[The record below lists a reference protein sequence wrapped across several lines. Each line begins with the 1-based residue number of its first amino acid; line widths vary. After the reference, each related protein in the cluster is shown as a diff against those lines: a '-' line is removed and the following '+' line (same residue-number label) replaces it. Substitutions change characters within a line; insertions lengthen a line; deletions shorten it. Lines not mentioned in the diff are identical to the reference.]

1 MTAAFQTNPIS
12 LATLLHGLRAGTTQL
27 PDFQRGWVWD
37 EGRIIGVLASVSR
50 AFPIGAVMVLETGG
64 EARFKAR
71 PVEGVADA
79 GLKPAAQ
86 LILDGQQRLTSLF
99 QALLLGR
106 AVETVNERKQKRT
119 VWFYVDMERALSDPA
134 NREEAFVAVGADR
147 MVPGKDGGPALD
159 LSTPEKEALAL
170 HFPCSALLDE
180 FDWGY
185 RFVGAWQNDPARNAL
200 WMQFNKKVIQQFQSY
215 QLPVITL
222 TRDITKEAVCHVFE
236 KVNTGGVVLT
246 AFELL
251 TASLAVDG
259 FQLRRDWLGPAG
271 EEKGTGKP
279 GEWTGTYLGI
289 RPRLQA
295 HPVLR
300 GIQDTD
306 LLQAAALMHTLDR
319 HRAQPGGPPVSATRK
334 TVLDLR
340 LPDYLAVRGDVAAGF
355 ERAAK
360 FLLRLNVYTAWDVP
374 YRTQLVPL
382 AVILGRLGT
391 GWESHA
397 NMDKLRRWFWCG
409 VLGEMYGGAVES
421 RMARDV
427 PEVLAWIAG
436 GPEPA
441 TVRDSDFNP
450 GRLLTLRMRLSAA
463 YKGMYALLMGEHAYE
478 WRTGAPLSVHTHAA
492 DKVDIHHIFPKRWC
506 NDNGV
511 DWDRADCI
519 VNKTA
524 ISAATNQSIGGRA
537 PSEYLALLVKKGTP
551 SGKLDG
557 YLQSHCI
564 EPQHI
569 YADDFEAFFAARKV
583 ALLHLIA
590 DATGKVLLPETTDA
604 EPVPDDMPEEAAE
617 AAP

>member
-1 MTAAFQTNPIS
+1 MTAAFQTNPVS
-12 LATLLHGLRAGTTQL
+12 LATLLQGLRAGTMQL

-37 EGRIIGVLASVSR
+37 VGRIIGVLASVSR
-50 AFPIGAVMVLETGG
+50 AFPIGAVMVLDTGG
-64 EARFKAR
+64 EARFKPR
-71 PVEGVADA
+71 PVQGVD
-79 GLKPAAQ
+79 GLDLKPAAQ

-99 QALLLGR
+99 QALLLGKP
-106 AVETVNERKQKRT
+106 VETVNERKQKRT

-134 NREEAFVAVGADR
+134 NREEAFVAVEADR
-147 MVPGKDGGPALD
+147 MLPGRDGKPALD

-185 RFVGAWQNDPARNAL
+185 SFVGAWKNDPARNAL
-200 WMQFNKKVIQQFQSY
+200 WMQFNKQVVQQFKHY

-222 TRDITKEAVCHVFE
+222 TKDITKEAVCHVFE

-271 EEKGTGKP
+271 EDKGTGKS
-279 GEWTGTYLGI
+279 GEWVGTYLGI

-319 HRAQPGGPPVSATRK
+319 QRAQPGGPPVSATRK

-340 LPDYLAVRGDVAAGF
+340 LPDYLAVRGDVVAGF

-360 FLLRLNVYTAWDVP
+360 FLLRCNVFAAGDVP

-382 AVILGRLGT
+382 AVILGRLGA

-397 NMDKLRRWFWCG
+397 AADKLRQWYWCG
-409 VLGEMYGGAVES
+409 VLGEMYGGAVET

-427 PEVLAWIAG
+427 PEVLAWASG
-436 GPEPA
+436 GPEPS
-441 TVRDSDFNP
+441 TVRDCAFNP

-463 YKGMYALLMGEHAYE
+463 YKGMYALMMGEHAYE
-478 WRTGAPLSVHTHAA
+478 WRTGAALSVQTHAA
-492 DKVDIHHIFPKRWC
+492 DKVDIHHIFPRKWC
-506 NDNGV
+506 GEHGV
-511 DWDRADCI
+511 DAGRADCI

-524 ISAATNQSIGGRA
+524 ISSATNQSIGGRA
-537 PSEYLALLVKKGTP
+537 PSEYLALLAQKGTP
-551 SGKLDG
+551 AGKLDG
-557 YLQSHCI
+557 YLRSHCI
-564 EPQHI
+564 EPQHLH
-569 YADDFEAFFAARKV
+569 ADDFEAFFAARKA
-583 ALLHLIA
+583 ALLRMVA
-590 DATGKVLLPETTDA
+590 EATGKALAPETTDA
-604 EPVPDDMPEEAAE
+604 EPVPDDTPDEAV
-617 AAP
+617 AA